1 VIPQGKLTLHVSS
14 KQSGLI
20 MDATIGESAPSV
32 ERAFEGQPYPGFWGL
47 VTLRSMAV
55 AVVYAFIFS
64 MVSIRIYMI
73 VGLVGAF
80 NMPSNIL
87 CFATLRGLV
96 SLLRRCGIA
105 AAPFTRQENVF
116 LQTSVI
122 TCVNVAVASKYIYNV
137 VTL

>member
-1 VIPQGKLTLHVSS
+1 
-14 KQSGLI
+14 

-32 ERAFEGQPYPGFWGL
+32 ERAFEGQPHPGFWGL
-47 VTLRSMAV
+47 VTPRSMAV
-55 AVVYAFIFS
+55 AVVYAFVFS
-64 MVSIRIYMI
+64 MVSMRIYMI

-87 CFATLRGLV
+87 CFVTLRGLV

-122 TCVNVAVASKYIYNV
+122 TCVNVAVASK
-137 VTL
+137 

>member
-1 VIPQGKLTLHVSS
+1 
-14 KQSGLI
+14 

-32 ERAFEGQPYPGFWGL
+32 ERAFESQPYPGFWGL

-122 TCVNVAVASKYIYNV
+122 TCVNVAVASKYIYIYII
-137 VTL
+137 